1 MIEIN
6 LLPGAARGKSK
17 GRVVAF
23 SPAQWAGRLR
33 DRVKDRYL
41 VTALAASV
49 LAAVSVGTMHLG
61 LARQEG
67 ALQVREEK
75 ALADST
81 RFAGV
86 LRARLVAE
94 AKRDSVRRQLDVI
107 RAIDGGRFVWAHIMD
122 EVSRALPPYT
132 WLKSLAAHF
141 RELTV
146 SATRRDDVRLKDW
159 LHLSLALLA
168 FVWVGRNL
176 GLRWAAA
183 FTGAVVYVFSGYTAA
198 HLVHYNFVT
207 MVAHVPLLVA
217 VLQTALRRNQ
227 WRWWGLLGLE
237 IALAYLSGHPQIFLM
252 GLTAGLLA
260 W

>member
-67 ALQVREEK
+67 ALRVREEK

-132 WLKSLAAHF
+132 WLKSLAAVDPLETRGRGGPAPKDSVADNSDESELPRF
-141 RELTV
+141 RIVGHTVDIQALT
-146 SATRRDDVRLKDW
+146 RFMRLLEASPFVQNVQLARSQMAMVEGKEVTEFALEAQYEQPDR
-159 LHLSLALLA
+159 SLL
-168 FVWVGRNL
+168 
-176 GLRWAAA
+176 
-183 FTGAVVYVFSGYTAA
+183 T
-198 HLVHYNFVT
+198 LV
-207 MVAHVPLLVA
+207 PVA
-217 VLQTALRRNQ
+217 V
-227 WRWWGLLGLE
+227 
-237 IALAYLSGHPQIFLM
+237 SGR
-252 GLTAGLLA
+252 
-260 W
+260 